1 MKESEAKKVDPK
13 IQLDDIVNI
22 EVTPKNFGRIAAQ
35 NAKQVVVQRIR
46 EAERGL
52 IYEKYIEKE
61 NEIVTGLVQRVEK
74 RNVYIDLDKTEAILP
89 PSEQMPGENYE
100 VNNRL
105 KVYITEVKKTTK
117 GPLITVSRTHP
128 GLVKRL
134 FEMEVPEIARGEVL
148 IKNISREAGS
158 RTKIS
163 VAALEEEIDPVG
175 SCVGYRGTRVQRI
188 VEELKGEK
196 IDIIKWSEDP
206 VEYISSAL
214 SPAKVVSVL
223 LDSDE
228 KSAMVIVPDDQ
239 LSLAIGK
246 EGQNARLA
254 AKLTGWKID
263 IKSQSQAEILQLG
276 TLQLDQEKGDA
287 F

>member
-1 MKESEAKKVDPK
+1 
-13 IQLDDIVNI
+13 
-22 EVTPKNFGRIAAQ
+22 
-35 NAKQVVVQRIR
+35 
-46 EAERGL
+46 
-52 IYEKYIEKE
+52 
-61 NEIVTGLVQRVEK
+61 
-74 RNVYIDLDKTEAILP
+74 
-89 PSEQMPGENYE
+89 
-100 VNNRL
+100 
-105 KVYITEVKKTTK
+105 
-117 GPLITVSRTHP
+117 
-128 GLVKRL
+128 
-134 FEMEVPEIARGEVL
+134 MEVPEIARGEVL

-254 AKLTGWKID
+254 AKTNRLENRHKKSVTGRNTAVGHLTARSGKR
-263 IKSQSQAEILQLG
+263 
-276 TLQLDQEKGDA
+276 
-287 F
+287 